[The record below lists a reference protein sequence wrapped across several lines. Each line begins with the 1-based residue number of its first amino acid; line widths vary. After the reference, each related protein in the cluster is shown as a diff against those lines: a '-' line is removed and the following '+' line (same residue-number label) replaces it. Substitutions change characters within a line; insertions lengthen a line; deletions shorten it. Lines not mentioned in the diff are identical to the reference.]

1 MANEVILNTA
11 QKTGLTG
18 CKDNGIMFHSY
29 RICCQKS
36 FAQRVGSN
44 IDNVLEKN
52 PVNSVGILDLEP
64 LGLRV
69 QHVQGE
75 AYCEYI
81 NLTIR
86 QFYHLFITFI

>member
-1 MANEVILNTA
+1 MANEAILNTT

-18 CKDNGIMFHSY
+18 SKDNGIMFHSY

-36 FAQRVGSN
+36 FAQRVGSY
-44 IDNVLEKN
+44 IDNILEKN

-69 QHVQGE
+69 QHVQ
-75 AYCEYI
+75 
-81 NLTIR
+81 
-86 QFYHLFITFI
+86 